1 MLDSKIE
8 LVANLVRGHRRDGRC
23 LYDKA
28 AKRELVRRCLEPGVS
43 LAGLALAHGLNANL
57 LRKWVDVLGGRVR
70 PRRARALSAPQAAL
84 LPVKIEQVDV
94 GKSFTAAAGYVEII
108 LAGGTIRAHGR
119 IDAESLRTVLDC
131 LAVRA

>member
-1 MLDSKIE
+1 
-8 LVANLVRGHRRDGRC
+8 
-23 LYDKA
+23 
-28 AKRELVRRCLEPGVS
+28 VS

-84 LPVKIEQVDV
+84 VPVKIEQVDV
-94 GKSFTAAAGYVEII
+94 GRTAAAGYVEII
-108 LAGGTIRAHGR
+108 LASGTIRAHGR
-119 IDAESLRTVLDC
+119 IDAESLCKVLDC